1 MKVNKIS
8 AHTLFAKYA
17 CATLERALRSL
28 DMTRETKT
36 EKKILQPL
44 LGIFL
49 SLSSQFFFTGKAHNN
64 ISSRDKDV
72 NSRDKALPEAKTS
85 IFFPVFL

>member
-1 MKVNKIS
+1 MRNTW
-8 AHTLFAKYA
+8 A
-17 CATLERALRSL
+17 RAEI
-28 DMTRETKT
+28 TRYDQRDENR
-36 EKKILQPL
+36 KKILQPL

-72 NSRDKALPEAKTS
+72 DSRDKALLEAKTS